1 MPGPFFSSYV
11 AGEAGA
17 QSFLAARFQNPRQ
30 RVEQVRLAA
39 KRRAPDALIEV
50 LQQQQEMLPPSTR
63 RQENL
68 EALSR
73 PGTVAV
79 LTGQQ
84 AGLFLGPLYSFYKAA
99 SAIAVARALEVESG
113 VPCVPIFWLQTEDH
127 DFAEINHCH
136 VGGGGAQPLHLG
148 LEGEASTADGAEAAR
163 VSVKHRFLGPE
174 VLDLLARL
182 DEHVGSLPF
191 AGQFLDLLRR
201 HYRPGQ
207 SVAAA
212 FAGVMATL
220 FAEEGLVFLD
230 PRDSAV
236 AKLSAPI
243 YRQCIDSAAEIS
255 ASLLERSRAL
265 SDAGFEVQVH
275 VRADSPLLFFHAHG
289 PLGPRF
295 RLELRGDCWA
305 QVGSEETASTEALHR
320 ALELEPLRFSSS
332 ALLRP
337 IVQDALFPTAAYVG
351 GPSEVNYFAQLPPLY
366 AFFGLPLPLIV
377 PRARFRCLD
386 ERTRTWLEKL
396 ELTPAE
402 LERPREQVL
411 QDLSRSGQ
419 DYPTAQSVGD
429 QLMSDIS
436 GRLDNLETVTASLD
450 PNLIKA
456 VKRTRGAISR
466 AVSRFSTRYGRSLL
480 ERDRIASDRVQRL
493 QFSLFPEGI
502 PQERFYSLAYFA
514 CRYGAGTFKEKVFA
528 HLDPFAAAVRD
539 FQP

>member
-1 MPGPFFSSYV
+1 MPVPFFSSYV
-11 AGEAGA
+11 AGEARA
-17 QSFLAARFQNPRQ
+17 RSFFAARFQNPSQ
-30 RVEQVRLAA
+30 RVEQVRVAA
-39 KRRAPDALIEV
+39 RRRAPDALIEV
-50 LQQQQEMLPPSTR
+50 LRQQDEMLPPSAR
-63 RQENL
+63 RQKNL

-113 VPCVPIFWLQTEDH
+113 VPCVPVFWLQTEDH

-136 VGGGGAQPLHLG
+136 VGGGGAEPLRLSV
-148 LEGEASTADGAEAAR
+148 EGDDGEETAR
-163 VSVKHRFLGPE
+163 VSVKHRLLGPE
-174 VLDLLARL
+174 VLDQLARL
-182 DEHVGSLPF
+182 EEHLGSLPF
-191 AGQFLDLLRR
+191 AGEFLDLLRR

-207 SVAAA
+207 SVTAA

-220 FAEEGLVFLD
+220 FAEEGLVLLD
-230 PRDSAV
+230 PRDSAI
-236 AKLSAPI
+236 ANLSAPI
-243 YRQCIDSAAEIS
+243 YRRCVDSAAEIS
-255 ASLLERSRAL
+255 ASMLERSRAL
-265 SDAGFEVQVH
+265 SEAGFAVQVH
-275 VRADSPLLFFHAHG
+275 LRADSPLLFFHAHG
-289 PLGPRF
+289 PRGPRF
-295 RLELRGDCWA
+295 RLEHRGGSWA
-305 QVGSEETASTEALHR
+305 LVGSEETASTEALHR

-337 IVQDALFPTAAYVG
+337 IVQDALLPTAAYVG

-366 AFFGLPLPLIV
+366 AFFGLPLPLVV

-386 ERTRTWLEKL
+386 ERTQTWLEKL
-396 ELTPAE
+396 GLTPAD

-411 QDLSRSGQ
+411 RDVSRSGQ

-429 QLMSDIS
+429 QLMSDIF
-436 GRLDNLETVTASLD
+436 GRLDNLETVAGSLD

-456 VKRTRGAISR
+456 VKRTRATISR

-480 ERDRIASDRVQRL
+480 ERDRIASDRVHRL
-493 QFSLFPEGI
+493 QWSLFPEGI

-514 CRYGAGTFKEKVFA
+514 CRYGAGRFKEQVFA

-539 FQP
+539 FRP